1 MGYLGYRFS
10 INYLMF
16 FFNFDDILSS
26 LNNNIENIRNI
37 SNDFKC
43 KNALIA
49 YLNCLH
55 EELISNNISP
65 ENKQKII
72 SLNSYISAVLDK
84 KDLQETDLERIVD
97 TLKEILLQINTK
109 DSNYN
114 TENFYRDEITRL
126 NKQLQ
131 NYQTKIDSFKQ
142 EDDEKNNLKEKFNIA
157 QERIIQYEQEIEQSR
172 KREDAINNWKTKITK
187 AFQDLRGPINRLQKE
202 HDRLK
207 VLYKIYGFTSIA
219 LVLFLVFIEF
229 IVCQKINNAILLPT
243 WEQYWTTILPIPVA
257 VGLLWGFITQMNR
270 AQRQMV
276 VLARQIYEIEYIEG
290 LLQALN
296 TLSIDIAESM
306 SKINE
311 AISRLIDNHLRNMDG
326 MHIDETTLQKLE
338 KQDALPYEKI
348 PELIKLLNAK

>member
-1 MGYLGYRFS
+1 
-10 INYLMF
+10 MF
-16 FFNFDDILSS
+16 FVSLDNIISS
-26 LNNNIENIRNI
+26 LNSNIESIRNI

-43 KNALIA
+43 KDVLIA
-49 YLNCLH
+49 YLICLL
-55 EELISNNISP
+55 EELISNNVSS

-84 KDLQETDLERIVD
+84 KELQEIDLERILD
-97 TLKEILLQINTK
+97 ILKEILLQINTK
-109 DSNYN
+109 ESNYN

-131 NYQTKIDSFKQ
+131 YYQTKIDSFKQ

-219 LVLFLVFIEF
+219 LVLFLIATEI
-229 IVCQKINNAILLPT
+229 IVCHKINNSISYPA
-243 WEQYWTTILPIPVA
+243 WEQYWTMILPVPVA
-257 VGLLWGFITQMNR
+257 IGLLWGFITQMNR
-270 AQRQMV
+270 SQRQMV

-311 AISRLIDNHLRNMDG
+311 AISRLIDNHLRNMVG

-348 PELIKLLNAK
+348 PELIKLLKDK